1 MMTRWETIRYWFAE
15 LLFTKELDEDY
26 AMGCREGERV
36 ARLVMAEHLR
46 RIQNGASKSTQA
58 GLALAIEEIKGR
70 DV

>member
-1 MMTRWETIRYWFAE
+1 MMTRWETIRYWCAE

>member
-46 RIQNGASKSTQA
+46 RIQNGAPKSAQA
-58 GLALAIEEIKGR
+58 GLALALEEIKGR